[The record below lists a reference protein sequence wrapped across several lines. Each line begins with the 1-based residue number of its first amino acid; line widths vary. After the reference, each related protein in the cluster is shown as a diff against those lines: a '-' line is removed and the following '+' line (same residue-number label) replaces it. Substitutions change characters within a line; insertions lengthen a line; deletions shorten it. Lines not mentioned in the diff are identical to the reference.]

1 MENEQQN
8 KITLIHRKKMI
19 IEGVKTLIAFD
30 DKEFQMETN
39 LGNLKITGVNLGLD
53 GMDTA
58 KEILSIQGTINSLK
72 YDAEISSKESILKKL
87 FK

>member
-1 MENEQQN
+1 
-8 KITLIHRKKMI
+8 
-19 IEGVKTLIAFD
+19 
-30 DKEFQMETN
+30 
-39 LGNLKITGVNLGLD
+39 
-53 GMDTA
+53 MDTA